1 MEPDL
6 EWRRRVYPKRYA
18 ALQDEV
24 DRILMNEPLDA
35 ERRDFWREH
44 KERLV
49 MESAEKRRELGIVDL
64 LDEVIG
70 T

>member
-1 MEPDL
+1 
-6 EWRRRVYPKRYA
+6 
-18 ALQDEV
+18 
-24 DRILMNEPLDA
+24 MNEPLDA